1 MENIFISLKANE
13 QKYYASFVKKKDVLQ
28 SCKEKAEQYQQI
40 VDWLEELRDYKENQH
55 RSLRHMYEKGYN
67 EAINDFR
74 DVILE
79 KYTKEEEKKNYKFYA
94 CEIKQDMADM
104 AEELRRKNNGKNYK
118 KT

>member
-1 MENIFISLKANE
+1 MNKNIML
-13 QKYYASFVKKKDVLQ
+13 VLLRKKDVLQ

-67 EAINDFR
+67 KAINDFR
-74 DVILE
+74 DAILE

-104 AEELRRKNNGKNYK
+104 AEKLRRKTYEI
-118 KT
+118 

>member
-1 MENIFISLKANE
+1 MSKNIML
-13 QKYYASFVKKKDVLQ
+13 VLLRKKMFYNLVR
-28 SCKEKAEQYQQI
+28 EKAEQYQQI

-55 RSLRHMYEKGYN
+55 RSLRHMYEKGYS

-104 AEELRRKNNGKNYK
+104 AEELRRKIYEI
-118 KT
+118 